1 MRALFA
7 FGKFELPIS
16 YPWGPVLFETTERFD
31 EERTQE
37 TQEQSGLKSAREV
50 GTYEGEYGISLTFAV
65 FPVVLTLNNV
75 S

>member
-50 GTYEGEYGISLTFAV
+50 GHTKVSMASLSRSRSFLS
-65 FPVVLTLNNV
+65 F
-75 S
+75 SH

>member
-16 YPWGPVLFETTERFD
+16 WGPVLFETTERFD